1 VTALALLR
9 QSVRS
14 MARYKLRTGFTMVGS
29 LVGVAA
35 LTFAVSLGQGLE
47 RTVMKTIRQI
57 MGDGAAVLVIGGGS
71 RMMGSPRA
79 GAARLTLDDIATVVR
94 EVPGIADWDP
104 QADLFE
110 PVRHADAT
118 AVVRVLGESD
128 RWRQVWGRGVSR
140 GEPFDAAAVSGSA
153 RVALIGET
161 VARTLFPGEDPVG
174 ADVQI
179 GAVSFRVIGVL
190 EPFGV
195 DMHGMDRDN
204 EIVVPIST
212 LMRRLTNVDAIGT
225 AKLVVTDPAR
235 AGEIARDVKEVL
247 RRRHALDRDQP
258 DDFMIV
264 TALEAQ
270 RMVAMIRQVLL
281 LYVPLVAGIIL
292 LVGGI
297 VAAALMLGA
306 VNERVSEIGVRRA
319 VGAQTADI
327 RRQFALETAAIV
339 FVGGVAGIAI
349 AYVGV
354 SLVARRLQL
363 AGAFSWSAVVV
374 GIGAAAVTGWLAG
387 VLPARR
393 AAGLHPIDALR

>member
-1 VTALALLR
+1 LTTLALVK

-14 MARYKLRTGFTMVGS
+14 MARYKLRTGFMMVGS

-35 LTFAVSLGQGLE
+35 LTFAVSLGQGLQ
-47 RTVMKTIRQI
+47 RKVMKTIHQV
-57 MGDGAAVLVIGGGS
+57 MGDGSVLIIGGGS
-71 RMMGSPRA
+71 RMMGSPHA
-79 GAARLTLDDIATVVR
+79 GAARLTVDDIASVVK

-104 QADLFE
+104 QADLTE
-110 PVRHADAT
+110 PVRRADSTAT
-118 AVVRVLGESD
+118 VRVLGESEH
-128 RWRQVWGRGVSR
+128 WRQVWGRGVSR
-140 GEPFDAAAVSGSA
+140 GEPFDAAAVSGSS

-161 VARTLFPGEDPVG
+161 VAHRLFPGEDPVD
-174 ADVQI
+174 AEIQI

-190 EPFGV
+190 EPFGI

-212 LMRRLTNVDAIGT
+212 LMHRLTNVDAIGA
-225 AKLVVTDPAR
+225 AKLLITDPAG
-235 AGEIARDVKEVL
+235 AKQTAHDVREVL

-264 TALEAQ
+264 TALQAQ
-270 RMVAMIRQVLL
+270 RMVAMIQRVLFV
-281 LYVPLVAGIIL
+281 YVPLVASIVL

-306 VNERVSEIGVRRA
+306 VNERVSEIGLRRA

-339 FVGGVAGIAI
+339 LIGGVAGIAI

-363 AGAFSWSAVVV
+363 DGAFSWTAVAV
-374 GIGAAAVTGWLAG
+374 GVGAAALTGWLAG

>member
-1 VTALALLR
+1 MTRLALVT

-14 MARYKLRTGFTMVGS
+14 MARYKLRTGWMMVGS

-35 LTFAVSLGQGLE
+35 LTFAVSLGQGLQ
-47 RTVMKTIRQI
+47 RKVMKTIHQV
-57 MGDGAAVLVIGGGS
+57 MGDGAVLIIGGGS

-79 GAARLTLDDIATVVR
+79 GAVRLTVDDIASVAK

-104 QADLFE
+104 QADLTE
-110 PVRHADAT
+110 PVRRADAT
-118 AVVRVLGESD
+118 ATVRVLGESEH
-128 RWRQVWGRGVSR
+128 WRQVWGRGVSR
-140 GEPFDAAAVSGSA
+140 GEPFDAAAVAGSS

-161 VARTLFPGEDPVG
+161 VAHALFPGEDPVG
-174 ADVQI
+174 AEIQV

-212 LMRRLTNVDAIGT
+212 LMRRLTNVDAIGA
-225 AKLVVTDPAR
+225 AKLLVTDPAR
-235 AGEIARDVKEVL
+235 ASETARDVREVL
-247 RRRHALDRDQP
+247 RRRHAIDRDQP

-264 TALEAQ
+264 TALQAQ
-270 RMVAMIRQVLL
+270 RMVAMIQRVLL
-281 LYVPLVAGIIL
+281 VYVPLAAGIVL

-306 VNERVSEIGVRRA
+306 VNERVSEIGLRRA

-339 FVGGVAGIAI
+339 LVGGVAGIAI

-354 SLVARRLQL
+354 SLIARRLQL
-363 AGAFSWSAVVV
+363 AGAFSWSAVAI